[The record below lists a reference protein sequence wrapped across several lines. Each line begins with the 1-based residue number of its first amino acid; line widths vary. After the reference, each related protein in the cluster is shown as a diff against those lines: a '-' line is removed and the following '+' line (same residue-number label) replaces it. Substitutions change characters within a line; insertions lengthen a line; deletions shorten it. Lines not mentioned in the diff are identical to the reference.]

1 MKTSVEIKQGIDW
14 NEFGKV
20 LQKIDLTEDDND
32 SKPKPRTREDVKTGL
47 ICGSG
52 TPVPCQACPYYND
65 EDCRAEVDADALDCI
80 EQLESQVLKWI
91 SVEER
96 LPDNGVYVLA
106 AVKFSGVFSSGGY
119 MCDAFY
125 AHKFTITSEF
135 ADELACEYC
144 EEKDEYFLEEGW
156 YEVIKNWDDYSS
168 IKIVDKVTHWM
179 PLPEPLKEDET

>member
-1 MKTSVEIKQGIDW
+1 MKTPDEIKQGLECCGGDCFNG
-14 NEFGKV
+14 NE
-20 LQKIDLTEDDND
+20 E
-32 SKPKPRTREDVKTGL
+32 
-47 ICGSG
+47 
-52 TPVPCQACPYYND
+52 CPYDKDDLKENIS
-65 EDCRAEVDADALDCI
+65 CIRWMSKDALAYTH
-80 EQLESQVLKWI
+80 QLEAQVPKWI

-106 AVKFSGVFSSGGY
+106 AVKFSGVFSGGGY

-179 PLPEPLKEDET
+179 PLPELPKEENE